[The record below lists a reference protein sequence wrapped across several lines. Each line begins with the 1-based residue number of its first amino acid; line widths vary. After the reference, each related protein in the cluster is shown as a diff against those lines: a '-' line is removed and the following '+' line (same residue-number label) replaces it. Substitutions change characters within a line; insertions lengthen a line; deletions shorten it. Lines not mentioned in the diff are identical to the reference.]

1 MFLYIHTYIHTY
13 MHACMHAYM
22 HTCIHAYHTIPYHT
36 IPYHTIP
43 YHTIPYHTI
52 PYHTIPYHTI
62 PYHTIP
68 YHTIPYHTIPYHTIP
83 YIHTYIYIYIHIVY
97 IHTYTHTHSIYTYIY
112 IYIWIYEPGPRIA
125 TPPLPPVVWSPRLH
139 CPKPL
144 PFARYLQHLG
154 GTASHLYAICSVWEP
169 QPRHWT
175 LSSCICLRCQS
186 STYYP
191 KPVCV
196 LPIAYLTRGF
206 PLTVCLYTTYMLPI
220 DYILIEYLCIPI

>member
-1 MFLYIHTYIHTY
+1 
-13 MHACMHAYM
+13 MHA
-22 HTCIHAYHTIPYHT
+22 CIHAYHTIPYRTVPYRTTPHHT
-36 IPYHTIP
+36 TPHHTTP
-43 YHTIPYHTI
+43 H
-52 PYHTIPYHTI
+52 
-62 PYHTIP
+62 
-68 YHTIPYHTIPYHTIP
+68 HTIPYHTIP
-83 YIHTYIYIYIHIVY
+83 YIHTYIYIY
-97 IHTYTHTHSIYTYIY
+97 THSIYTYIHTHTHIVY
-112 IYIWIYEPGPRIA
+112 IHIYIWIYEPGPRIA

-154 GTASHLYAICSVWEP
+154 GTASHLYASCSVWEP